1 MSTNSA
7 YRLYK
12 EAENSGCSK
21 QPGFLF
27 YISKYIL
34 KEVCTHEWI
43 TISLAPGLTT
53 ELLLR
58 CLYTHLY
65 AFIILKNCMTP
76 PVRTNSQ
83 IYIMLLHPHPVQR

>member
-27 YISKYIL
+27 YISKHIL
-34 KEVCTHEWI
+34 KEVCTHELI
-43 TISLAPGLTT
+43 AISLAPGLTT
-53 ELLLR
+53 ELLSP
-58 CLYTHLY
+58 CLYTHHY
-65 AFIILKNCMTP
+65 AFTILKSCTTP